1 VNLADWADGNAHD
14 ALAAL
19 FGAAVLASED
29 EADRIE
35 PPHLEMARADVPDD
49 GVHVAR
55 ALALSATRQ
64 RVLLAL
70 VDIDPS
76 DRPIRESSG
85 AIAARSSL
93 TAGTVTRFLYELA
106 ERGVI
111 ERVRLS
117 SPVTTAG
124 GNPARSNR
132 GTPKSRSDR

>member
-1 VNLADWADGNAHD
+1 
-14 ALAAL
+14 
-19 FGAAVLASED
+19 
-29 EADRIE
+29 
-35 PPHLEMARADVPDD
+35 
-49 GVHVAR
+49 
-55 ALALSATRQ
+55 
-64 RVLLAL
+64 VLLAL

-76 DRPIRESSG
+76 DRPIREPAS

-106 ERGVI
+106 DRGVI

-132 GTPKSRSDR
+132 GPPTIAFRSLTTVSLDDAP